1 VVNDSG
7 YEATKRAALLVA
19 TLSALLTPFMGSAV
33 NIALPAIAKE
43 FALNAVTLSWVA
55 TSYLLAGVVFLVPFG
70 RIADIY
76 GRKNVFLLGTII
88 YTAASLLCALSF
100 SAPVLI
106 FSRVVQGLGGS
117 MIFATGVAILTS
129 VYPPNER
136 GRVLGINV
144 ASVYLGL
151 SIGPFLGG
159 FLTQH
164 FGWRSIFW
172 AVCPLGV
179 LIVLVT
185 LGKLKGEWREAQGE
199 KFDYIGSLLNCLMF
213 LALIYGFSLL
223 PVASGW
229 YLVLLGLLGIFLF
242 VKYEL
247 RTESPVIDIRL
258 FRSNPSFAFSNLAA
272 LINYSATFAV
282 GFILSLYLQYLRG
295 FSAQRAGLILIA
307 QPVVQA
313 VFSPFAGRFS
323 DQIEP
328 RVIASAGMGITFIG
342 LVLLTFLRANTPLWF
357 IVLSLVILGLGFA
370 FFSSPNTNAIMSS
383 VDRKFYGVASGIV
396 GTMRLTGQMLS
407 MGIIMMILAL
417 FMGRTQINSQNL
429 QLFLKSSQTAF
440 VVFAVLCFWGIL
452 ASLVRGNMHDPK
464 DSSKGTSD

>member
-1 VVNDSG
+1 
-7 YEATKRAALLVA
+7 
-19 TLSALLTPFMGSAV
+19 
-33 NIALPAIAKE
+33 
-43 FALNAVTLSWVA
+43 
-55 TSYLLAGVVFLVPFG
+55 
-70 RIADIY
+70 
-76 GRKNVFLLGTII
+76 
-88 YTAASLLCALSF
+88 
-100 SAPVLI
+100 
-106 FSRVVQGLGGS
+106 
-117 MIFATGVAILTS
+117 
-129 VYPPNER
+129 
-136 GRVLGINV
+136 
-144 ASVYLGL
+144 
-151 SIGPFLGG
+151 
-159 FLTQH
+159 
-164 FGWRSIFW
+164 
-172 AVCPLGV
+172 
-179 LIVLVT
+179 
-185 LGKLKGEWREAQGE
+185 
-199 KFDYIGSLLNCLMF
+199 
-213 LALIYGFSLL
+213 
-223 PVASGW
+223 
-229 YLVLLGLLGIFLF
+229 
-242 VKYEL
+242 
-247 RTESPVIDIRL
+247 
-258 FRSNPSFAFSNLAA
+258 
-272 LINYSATFAV
+272 
-282 GFILSLYLQYLRG
+282 
-295 FSAQRAGLILIA
+295 LILIA